1 MMLVV
6 EPSHNPL
13 WAWMLIV
20 SKDVPAVH
28 PVLIGPKS
36 N

>member
-1 MMLVV
+1 
-6 EPSHNPL
+6 
-13 WAWMLIV
+13 MLIV